1 MNHQEYI
8 FTFGQG
14 QTLEDCY
21 VAIKAESSE
30 AARAEMEKH
39 YGALWA
45 FQYDSREEAGA
56 YRFRLKEVPLGT
68 PNKRRHT

>member
-1 MNHQEYI
+1 MKEYI

-14 QTLEDCY
+14 QTLANNY
-21 VAIKAESSE
+21 VAIKAEGSNE
-30 AARAEMEKH
+30 ARAQMEAH

-56 YRFRLKEVPLGT
+56 DRFNLTEVPLGT
-68 PNKRRHT
+68 PNERR